1 MSLTNP
7 HHIGE
12 IVRDNE
18 ASPYPHAGA
27 VLIVSAHATS
37 TAIAPAV
44 VGWIV
49 VRVLGPGEQQEI
61 ARRFSRRS
69 DARAFA
75 QAAFPNI
82 VGWENLGSTVSA
94 AVVRC
99 DQPTANV
106 DAPQAPRRRPNG
118 LRTPLWR
125 A

>member
-1 MSLTNP
+1 MSLTHP
-7 HHIGE
+7 HYVGE
-12 IVRDNE
+12 IVRGDE

-27 VLIVSAHATS
+27 VLIVSAHASS
-37 TAIAPAV
+37 TAVAPAV

-82 VGWENLGSTVSA
+82 VGWENLGSTVCA
-94 AVVRC
+94 AIVRAE
-99 DQPTANV
+99 QSTANV
-106 DAPQAPRRRPNG
+106 EPPQAPRRRPNG
-118 LRTPLWR
+118 LRVPLWR